1 MCENKKPNSQTQYK
15 NIFGVN
21 LSTNE
26 DPDFKMAQI
35 LQADTALL
43 FDLRQTLKGRKTK
56 TGICLQLPEFKWF
69 VNCLLVN
76 NNKINIMEH
85 DSRVIKLEKSA
96 DQIIISVRKADNTTR
111 CVTLNQ
117 TETHKLIN
125 HLEEF
130 KRKMIDKALDC
141 GHDTDF
147 NEFDY
152 VKIINE

>member
-1 MCENKKPNSQTQYK
+1 MCENKKFNSQTQYK

-21 LSTNE
+21 LSNNE

-35 LQADTALL
+35 LQAESALL

-76 NNKINIMEH
+76 NNKVNILEH

-96 DQIIISVRKADNTTR
+96 DQIIISVKKADNTTR
-111 CVTLNQ
+111 NVTLNQ

-125 HLEEF
+125 HLKEF
-130 KRKMIDKALDC
+130 EKKMIDKALDC
-141 GHDTDF
+141 GLETDF

-152 VKIINE
+152 VKIIYE